1 MKIKSAKSFRT
12 WYKNE
17 IKEIDQ
23 NDQIHN
29 ENFVGTYHKEN
40 GKKTIK
46 GFFEMYHGDK
56 PDIASYLPSI
66 LKIAEDGQA
75 IYEFLQNAVD
85 CGSTH
90 FYIFYNESYFLA
102 INNGSP
108 FDIEGLQ
115 SILNIAQTTKKDPD
129 KIGRFGIGF
138 KLAHRLVGKNEG
150 TEELVRQYKGPILFS
165 WSKLE
170 DLESLMNNEPI
181 EPITPQKGVNN
192 GFFDA
197 PFLLKLLLT
206 NFPSDPNET
215 VKDLNYKDKILF
227 TKEELTELI
236 AFLNENFK
244 IHTKTLNKSELTQGS
259 LFFIKLGEDKK
270 KLLDKDY
277 SELVN
282 GIQYSMNTLNKLEKV
297 YLNDEKIEKIK
308 LELEVGI
315 IKKES
320 PEFRRISPE
329 YQEFD
334 IRFAIGFNNI
344 QFGNKNSYEQIQ
356 LLKEKPNFYKYFP
369 MGDEING
376 FGFIIH
382 CDSFSN
388 EANRRKLHEDDVNRN
403 LFPELAKFITQKLDE
418 YKTKDRNKFLNLYAS
433 LLLSDIPE
441 RQNNKWLKSV
451 FYDTLLEYIQTNIP
465 TSDEIVDEAKNVKIK
480 DFDFDITLSDLG
492 LNNIHWFYWKKK
504 EDLYLLNEAA
514 TNDKIGIEEW
524 TLRDVFINADLNCLN
539 DWIKRL
545 DEKEYHN
552 FLKELDKEYFSK
564 DAIDRLLETKLFRF
578 SDGGFYSI
586 NEVVENDDLVFLSSK
601 IINIRTELKSLNFSI
616 SNLDIS
622 TFSFYEKVSSKL
634 KSDEE
639 LYYTISEKVSCK
651 NELTVNQKQNLFR
664 NFISPSTK
672 FVGIADET
680 LKKLELFCD
689 NQGNI
694 KPLSHL
700 VSSSFNTSYWLNP
713 YKIRSD
719 EYFVQLNSYL
729 IQEDDLFDKI
739 ILKNIEIIKD
749 ELTES
754 KEIKE
759 LVTFFKNKPRPFFN
773 EYIIQKQNNG
783 YEIINKS
790 DKFQIIP
797 PKDERKTF
805 IDFIETYLSE
815 ELIVLPYDFLDFN
828 EEDGIL
834 KGEKLHSQILKIIDI
849 DEHKET
855 IVDFIHYNEPKHK
868 FLQEISEFKF
878 NSKKLYEKE
887 DYEFKI
893 LDFACSILNEVDYQK
908 FKEKI
913 IIETENQELTLSEIP
928 PFTDKIK
935 INGFEI
941 SLAKILPNNY
951 ENSDHLSGLI
961 DQFIALGLGKERIEN
976 LFGVSEEAEPCDIF
990 QMFSEQVETLEN
1002 AEQLA
1007 FLLLYNEWEEEIDLT
1022 AFNVLAKDGVEY
1034 NLTYNYYTK
1043 SFAFLPNDVILDDRY
1058 NGIKKILNEL
1068 PFVITDN
1075 NQLLEEPYF
1084 ENEKFVCPD
1093 LISENL
1099 TDEQKLSLIDY
1110 LFNKWDKK
1118 DKKTVLRNIDWS
1130 KIYDKETE
1138 SILGFNPN
1146 KSVFPS
1152 KYACE
1157 SEVLPHYMI
1166 KWIGKDENRIDF
1178 ISDLGV
1184 WTGISVIV
1192 ELRKYLSDEINEF
1205 QNNRLSQEIRFNKD
1219 ETNLFNSFDW
1229 LKENEIKIKSV
1240 EQFETFKKVVKIIN
1254 ENRTDYGDLEIIEDF
1269 DFEELKESSLEWN
1282 ELFYEDWKQNADVAI
1297 FLYNGDLPKSISL
1310 DEIEDYKF
1318 YSFYEGNIAVDDQN
1332 NIYINQNTEV
1342 KKEILKLEL
1351 DINNEINFDG
1361 LWQSRMEILEK
1372 ENAQLK
1378 QLNGNI
1384 YGANFDEEDE
1394 DDAEFRQIHK
1404 EGYTR
1409 VKAHW
1414 RSLPNRNEINFNE
1427 YWLNKL
1433 TSDLQSYNNLT
1444 VGTNY
1449 SSDIS
1454 KNDQKEANREAK
1466 VIVKEKLETVGFEF
1480 TNGIEE
1486 FSTINGVIKEGI
1498 EYPLVVKSYKNQ
1510 DEPLKIG
1517 ANEWIQLMRPN
1528 SMFWVYFGNDK
1539 IACLK
1544 LNELLRKQ
1552 DNLTISFSTENLDVE
1567 NRLEKFAEL
1576 LRYFGDVHF
1585 DFHSI
1590 KPNNY
1595 STATVMGS
1603 YQFTERKTEED
1614 LSSDHQELL

>member
-12 WYKNE
+12 WYKTE
-17 IKEIDQ
+17 IKEIDK
-23 NDQIHN
+23 NDKFHN
-29 ENFVGTYHKEN
+29 ENFIGTYYKEED
-40 GKKTIK
+40 KPTIK
-46 GFFEMYHGDK
+46 GFFEMYHGHK

-85 CGSTH
+85 CKSTH

-108 FDIEGLQ
+108 FDSDGLQ

-150 TEELVRQYKGPILFS
+150 TEELVNQNKGPILFS

-170 DLESLMNNEPI
+170 DLEKLLINDPI
-181 EPITPQKGVNN
+181 EPLQPTEDNESEFLNSPY
-192 GFFDA
+192 
-197 PFLLKLLLT
+197 LLKLLLT
-206 NFPSDPNET
+206 NFPSDPNELL
-215 VKDLNYKDKILF
+215 KDINYKDKVLF
-227 TKEELTELI
+227 PQDELNELVE
-236 AFLNENFK
+236 FLNENFK
-244 IHTKTLNKSELTQGS
+244 IHTKTLNKTELTQGS

-282 GIQYSMNTLNKLEKV
+282 CIQYSMNTLNKLEKV
-297 YLNDEKIEKIK
+297 YINDKNIEKIK
-308 LELEVGI
+308 LELEEGI
-315 IKKES
+315 IKKDS
-320 PEFRRISPE
+320 PEFHRISPE
-329 YQEFD
+329 YQEFN
-334 IRFAIGFNNI
+334 IRFAIGFYNI
-344 QFGNKNSYEQIQ
+344 PFGNKNSYDQIK

-403 LFPELAKFITQKLDE
+403 LFPELAKFIIQKLDE
-418 YKTKDRNKFLNLYAS
+418 YKTKDRTKFLNLYAS

-441 RQNNKWLKSV
+441 RQNNKWLKSA
-451 FYDTLLEYIQTNIP
+451 FFDTLLQYIQTNIP
-465 TSDEIVDEAKNVKIK
+465 TSDKIIDDADNVKIK
-480 DFDFDITLSDLG
+480 DFDFDITLADLG
-492 LNNIHWFYWKKK
+492 LGDIHWFYWKKK

-514 TNDKIGIEEW
+514 SNEKIGLEEW

-545 DEKEYHN
+545 DEKEYNN
-552 FLKELDKEYFSK
+552 FLKELDKEYFSTV
-564 DAIDRLLETKLFRF
+564 AIDRLLETDLFRF
-578 SDGGFYSI
+578 SNGGFYSL
-586 NEVVENDDLVFLSSK
+586 NEVFENDHLVFLSSK
-601 IINIRTELKSLNFSI
+601 VVNIQTELKSLDFYI
-616 SNLDIS
+616 SDFDIS
-622 TFSFYEKVSSKL
+622 SYNFYEKISSKI

-639 LYYTISEKVSCK
+639 LYNIISEKTSSDNNLK
-651 NELTVNQKQNLFR
+651 VNQKQNLFR
-664 NFISPSTK
+664 NFINPSTK
-672 FVGIADET
+672 FLGIGDET
-680 LKKLELFCD
+680 LKKIELFCD
-689 NQGNI
+689 NQGKI
-694 KPLSHL
+694 KPLYQL
-700 VSSSFNTSYWLNP
+700 VSGSLNTPYWLNP
-713 YKIRSD
+713 YKIKTD

-729 IQEDDLFDKI
+729 VQEQDLFDKI
-739 ILKNIEIIKD
+739 ILPNIEIIKD

-759 LVTFFKNKPRPFFN
+759 LVSFFKNKARPFFN
-773 EYIIQKQNNG
+773 EYILQKQTNG

-797 PKDERKTF
+797 PKDERKIF
-805 IDFIETYLSE
+805 KDFIETYLSE

-834 KGEKLHSQILKIIDI
+834 KGEKLHFQILNLIDV
-849 DEHKET
+849 DKHKET
-855 IVDFIHYNEPKHK
+855 IIDFIRYNEPKYK

-893 LDFACSILNEVDYQK
+893 LDLVCSLLNEVDHQK

-913 IIETENQELTLSEIP
+913 VIETENQELTLSEIP
-928 PFTDKIK
+928 PFADKIK
-935 INGFEI
+935 IDDFEI
-941 SLAKILPNNY
+941 SLAKILPKNY
-951 ENSDHLSGLI
+951 ENSDHLGGLLN
-961 DQFIALGLGKERIEN
+961 QFIGLGLGKERIEN

-990 QMFSEQVETLEN
+990 QMFSQQVETLEN

-1007 FLLLYNEWEEEIDLT
+1007 FLLLYNKWEEEIDLT
-1022 AFNVLAKDGVEY
+1022 AFNVLAKDGEEY

-1043 SFAFLPNDVILDDRY
+1043 SFAFLPQDVILDDRY
-1058 NGIKKILNEL
+1058 KGLKKILNEL
-1068 PFVITDN
+1068 PLVITDN

-1093 LISENL
+1093 LISGNL

-1110 LFNKWDKK
+1110 LFNQWDKK
-1118 DKKTVLRNIDWS
+1118 DKKTVVRNIDWS
-1130 KIYDKETE
+1130 KIENKETE
-1138 SILGFNPN
+1138 MILGFYPN

-1157 SEVLPHYMI
+1157 SEVLPNYMI
-1166 KWIGKDENRIDF
+1166 KWIGKDENRIEF

-1184 WTGISVIV
+1184 WTEISVIV
-1192 ELRKYLSDEINEF
+1192 ELRKYLSHEINEF
-1205 QNNRLSQEIRFNKD
+1205 QNNRLAQEIRFYKD
-1219 ETNLFNSFDW
+1219 ETNLFNSFVW
-1229 LKENEIKIKSV
+1229 LTEKEINLSSA
-1240 EQFETFKKVVKIIN
+1240 EQFETFTKIKDIIN
-1254 ENRTDYGDLEIIEDF
+1254 ENRTDHGDLKINVQS
-1269 DFEELKESSLEWN
+1269 DFEKLKENSKEWN
-1282 ELFYEDWKQNADVAI
+1282 ESFYKEWKEISEVSI
-1297 FLYNGDLPKSISL
+1297 FLYEGELPKNITI
-1310 DEIEDYKF
+1310 DEIDDYVF
-1318 YSFYEGNIAVDDQN
+1318 YSFYSGNAVVDNQ
-1332 NIYINQNTEV
+1332 NIYINVNTDV
-1342 KKEILKLEL
+1342 KKEIRKLEL
-1351 DINNEINFDG
+1351 EENNEFNFER

-1378 QLNGNI
+1378 QSNGNI
-1384 YGANFDEEDE
+1384 YEVNFDDEDE
-1394 DDAEFRQIHK
+1394 AEFRQIYK

-1414 RSLPNRNEINFNE
+1414 RSLPNRNEINFND

-1433 TSDLQSYNNLT
+1433 TSDLQSYNSLT
-1444 VGTNY
+1444 VGINY

-1466 VIVKEKLETVGFEF
+1466 AIVKEKLESVGFEF
-1480 TNGIEE
+1480 TNCNDE
-1486 FSTINGVIKEGI
+1486 FSAMNGVKKDGI
-1498 EYPLVVKSYKNQ
+1498 EYPLVVKSYKYQ

-1567 NRLEKFAEL
+1567 DRLEKFAEL

-1585 DFHSI
+1585 DFHSV

-1595 STATVMGS
+1595 STATVIGS
-1603 YQFTERKTEED
+1603 YLFSERKPEED
-1614 LSSDHQELL
+1614 ISSDDQELL